1 MSRRPERRS
10 ALRRAGAPLLPHE
23 DAREAALFFV
33 VCALC
38 FLAAFSGLVARAAY
52 AAAGA
57 WTSEVAGEL
66 TIRVRGS
73 EADAQRAVGIIEK
86 VQGITSAHALTR
98 EESEELLKP
107 WLGAAGIP
115 AGLQLPR
122 LIAANGAA
130 GAGDSIAAALKDA
143 GIDAKVDDHEVW
155 SADAK
160 RATDTIGLVALSAVA
175 LLGATGV
182 AVIAFATHATLLA
195 RRDIVELLHLTG
207 AKDDFIAGL
216 FERRFLMLGVQ
227 AGALGALF
235 AFGAAAFILFAVRQT
250 DEQAWLLPQ
259 LSLSLADGL
268 ILGLAPLVSGAA
280 SMFAANVTV
289 KRSLSD
295 MV

>member
-1 MSRRPERRS
+1 MSR
-10 ALRRAGAPLLPHE
+10 AAPLLPRE

-52 AAAGA
+52 AAADA
-57 WTSEVAGEL
+57 WTSEVAGEI
-66 TIRVRGS
+66 TIRERGT
-73 EADAQRAVGIIEK
+73 EADAQRAVAVVEQ
-86 VQGITSAHALTR
+86 VQGIASAHALTR

-122 LIAANGAA
+122 LIAADGVA
-130 GAGDSIAAALKDA
+130 GAGDAVADALKNA
-143 GIDAKVDDHEVW
+143 NINAAVDDHETW

-160 RATDTIGLVALSAVA
+160 RATDTIGLVALFAVA
-175 LLGATGV
+175 LLGATGI

-195 RRDIVELLHLTG
+195 RRDIVELLHLSG

-235 AFGAAAFILFAVRQT
+235 AFGAAAFILYAVRQT

>member
-1 MSRRPERRS
+1 MSRS
-10 ALRRAGAPLLPHE
+10 SAPLLPKE

-38 FLAAFSGLVARAAY
+38 FLAAFSGLVSRAAY

-57 WTSEVAGEL
+57 WTSEVTGQI
-66 TIRVRGS
+66 TIRVRGTDTDT
-73 EADAQRAVGIIEK
+73 AKAIDIIRRTTG
-86 VQGITSAHALTR
+86 VSTARALTR
-98 EESEELLKP
+98 SEAEELLRP
-107 WLGAAGIP
+107 WLGAQGLPDEIALP
-115 AGLQLPR
+115 A
-122 LIAANGAA
+122 LIAAEAVA
-130 GAGDSIAAALKDA
+130 GARGTAGRISDALRQG
-143 GIDAKVDDHEVW
+143 GIDATVDDHVTW
-155 SADAK
+155 SADAR

-207 AKDDFIAGL
+207 ATSSFISSL

-227 AGALGALF
+227 AGTLGALL
-235 AFGAAAFILFAVRQT
+235 AFGAAAFVLFAARQA
-250 DEQAWLLPQ
+250 EGQVWLLPQ

-268 ILGLAPLVSGAA
+268 ILGLSPLVAGAA
-280 SMFAANVTV
+280 SMIAAKVTV
-289 KRSLSD
+289 MRSLSD

>member
-1 MSRRPERRS
+1 MSRS
-10 ALRRAGAPLLPHE
+10 SAPLLPKE

-38 FLAAFSGLVARAAY
+38 FLAAFSGLVSRAAY

-57 WTSEVAGEL
+57 WTSEVTGQI
-66 TIRVRGS
+66 TIRVRGTDTDT
-73 EADAQRAVGIIEK
+73 AKAIDIIRRTTG
-86 VQGITSAHALTR
+86 VSTARALTR
-98 EESEELLKP
+98 SEAEDLLRP
-107 WLGAAGIP
+107 WLGAQGLPDEIALP
-115 AGLQLPR
+115 A
-122 LIAANGAA
+122 LIAAEAVPGARGTA
-130 GAGDSIAAALKDA
+130 GRISDALRQG
-143 GIDAKVDDHEVW
+143 GIDATVDDHVTW
-155 SADAK
+155 SADAR

-207 AKDDFIAGL
+207 ATSSFISSL

-227 AGALGALF
+227 AGTLGALL
-235 AFGAAAFILFAVRQT
+235 AFGAAAFVLFAARQA
-250 DEQAWLLPQ
+250 EGQVWLLPQ

-268 ILGLAPLVSGAA
+268 ILGLSPLVAGAA
-280 SMFAANVTV
+280 SMIAAKVTV
-289 KRSLSD
+289 MRSLSD

>member
-86 VQGITSAHALTR
+86 VQGVTSAHALTR
-98 EESEELLKP
+98 EESEDLLKP

>member
-1 MSRRPERRS
+1 MSR
-10 ALRRAGAPLLPHE
+10 AAPLLPRE

-52 AAAGA
+52 AAADA
-57 WTSEVAGEL
+57 WTSEVAGEI
-66 TIRVRGS
+66 TIRVRGT
-73 EADAQRAVGIIEK
+73 EADAQRAVAVVEQ
-86 VQGITSAHALTR
+86 VQGIASAHALTR

-122 LIAANGAA
+122 LIAADGVA
-130 GAGDSIAAALKDA
+130 GAGDAVADALKNA
-143 GIDAKVDDHEVW
+143 NINAAVDDHETW

-160 RATDTIGLVALSAVA
+160 RATDTIGLVALSAVF
-175 LLGATGV
+175 LLGATGI
-182 AVIAFATHATLLA
+182 AVIAFATHAAMLA
-195 RRDIVELLHLTG
+195 RRDIVELLHLSG

-227 AGALGALF
+227 AGALGALL

-250 DEQAWLLPQ
+250 DEQAWLVPQ

-268 ILGLAPLVSGAA
+268 ILGLSPLVAGAA